1 MPINT
6 PDDEDAVSFYLVS
19 RSPDWIRPIECKF
32 SISTEDL
39 SLAEWRIM
47 ATSGSACSFGGGG
60 FVSYE
65 HLSLFV
71 RRLAEMFD
79 GSSTFAELTDTD
91 RYGHLV
97 IHPHQ
102 PGDFTC
108 TLTMHYAQPE
118 GDMNREESTFEVRVD
133 GYHLDAETIQRLR
146 RYCAE
151 ALAYGT

>member
-19 RSPDWIRPIECKF
+19 RSPDWIRPIECQF
-32 SISTEDL
+32 SISTEDS
-39 SLAEWRIM
+39 SLAKWTIQANLE
-47 ATSGSACSFGGGG
+47 SACSFSGGG

-71 RRLAEMFD
+71 RRLAEMFE
-79 GSSTFAELTDTD
+79 GSSAFAELTDTD
-91 RYGHLV
+91 WYGHLV

-108 TLTMHYAQPE
+108 TLTMHYGQP
-118 GDMNREESTFEVRVD
+118 GADVNREESSFQVHVD
-133 GYHLDAETIQRLR
+133 GYHMDVDAIQRLR

-151 ALAYGT
+151 ILAYGT